1 MPLSQMEWI
10 VLDLVRSRGCDL
22 RKISEPFRQ
31 AVITLGVAEPPLLDV
46 TADHARGL
54 PRPGAQRSKP
64 TQIIKEELTCAKF
77 AQGDSRR
84 ASWKSRRRAR

>member
-46 TADHARGL
+46 TADHAWITEAG
-54 PRPGAQRSKP
+54 
-64 TQIIKEELTCAKF
+64 
-77 AQGDSRR
+77 R
-84 ASWKSRRRAR
+84 AALKANPNY